1 MVNKV
6 ILIGSLGQ
14 DPKFSN
20 LNNGKEVGEFS
31 IATNEYWKDKN
42 TGEKQSKTEWHNI
55 KAFNSVG
62 FVKYLKKGSKVYI
75 EGSLQTKKS
84 VDKQGVERYYTSILL
99 NKVELLDKR
108 ESDQNINKGNQ
119 QQEELLDDSIPF

>member
-42 TGEKQSKTEWHNI
+42 TGEKQSKT
-55 KAFNSVG
+55 
-62 FVKYLKKGSKVYI
+62 
-75 EGSLQTKKS
+75 
-84 VDKQGVERYYTSILL
+84 
-99 NKVELLDKR
+99 
-108 ESDQNINKGNQ
+108 
-119 QQEELLDDSIPF
+119 